1 MEIDISVTFSVCSHP
16 KILLPW
22 QRDITTSPLNTQ
34 EILKSN
40 SYAEYWVANK
50 AYYERCANGTEIATI
65 CIKCVLN
72 SSRFTPSNGCLS
84 FSGNFFEIL
93 SAPFAHSLSLFSPW
107 KMALTVDD
115 ILEKIESL
123 GLYQLRL
130 IFILSY
136 IEFAMTLQVR
146 MWCEIVSCI
155 WYRIFLSFKRCFN
168 LLFER
173 NVSKNSHW
181 TAPIYIRVGH
191 VFESRVFRQQ
201 RFNRFLWCYWFS
213 GKQKAILF

>member
-1 MEIDISVTFSVCSHP
+1 MEIDISVTFSVCCHP

-65 CIKCVLN
+65 CIKCVSN

-84 FSGNFFEIL
+84 FSGDFFEIL
-93 SAPFAHSLSLFSPW
+93 SAPFAHSLSLFSSW

-115 ILEKIESL
+115 ILEKIGSL

-146 MWCEIVSCI
+146 MWCEIVSLHLI
-155 WYRIFLSFKRCFN
+155 SYLFIF
-168 LLFER
+168 
-173 NVSKNSHW
+173 
-181 TAPIYIRVGH
+181 
-191 VFESRVFRQQ
+191 
-201 RFNRFLWCYWFS
+201 
-213 GKQKAILF
+213 